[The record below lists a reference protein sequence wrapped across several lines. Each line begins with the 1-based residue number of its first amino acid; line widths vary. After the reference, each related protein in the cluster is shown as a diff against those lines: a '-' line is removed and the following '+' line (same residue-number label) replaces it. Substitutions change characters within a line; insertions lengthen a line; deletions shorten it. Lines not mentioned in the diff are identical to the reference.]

1 MRSREARTVSS
12 PARDS
17 SAVQPTSGRTHRKPI
32 RCDAASEPPMENLF
46 ANGDAYISLLSR
58 LVIGG
63 YDGDFCQPLN
73 DLDHLQSE
81 LGQIAAFSEEQFS
94 QLLKL
99 ADMHH
104 VTVRALAVVQKMAAQ
119 QNNERTYEWCDVAL
133 RSEKARIW
141 KAVEWLYAVVQAL
154 DLNGCPVCVIK
165 SLDHWPDLGSDLDLY
180 TSGAPDQV
188 VRVMQEKIKAKLEP
202 RSWGDRLANKW
213 NFQIPGL
220 NELVEIHVRYL
231 GQTGEQKLMAAR
243 VLERA
248 GTKTVSGRT
257 FRVPAPEERIQISTL
272 QRMYRHFYFR
282 LCDVADISA
291 LVSSGTVDF
300 DELRRGAEVGGIW
313 PGVASF
319 LLIVSRYV
327 QENGGSLPLPREVL
341 AAAASPD
348 LRVQYRGNFLR
359 VPMRP
364 AAGLYGSQL
373 LSAGRHGDFR
383 AMSRLPLLPP
393 LAVSA
398 LVAYRLT
405 GSDKGVW

>member
-1 MRSREARTVSS
+1 MKNPS
-12 PARDS
+12 
-17 SAVQPTSGRTHRKPI
+17 
-32 RCDAASEPPMENLF
+32 
-46 ANGDAYISLLSR
+46 ANGEAYISLLSR

-63 YDGDFCQPLN
+63 YSGDLCEPVDNLE
-73 DLDHLQSE
+73 HLTSE
-81 LGQIAAFSEEQFS
+81 LSNVTGFSEEQFS
-94 QLLKL
+94 ELVRL

-104 VTVRALAVVQKMAAQ
+104 VTVRALAVLRKMAVQ
-119 QNNERTYEWCDVAL
+119 QNKNRLHAWCDSAL
-133 RSEKARIW
+133 RAEKALIW
-141 KAVEWLYAVVQAL
+141 KAVEWLYAIVQAL
-154 DLNGCPVCVIK
+154 EMYGCPVCVIK

-180 TSGAPDQV
+180 TSGTPDQV
-188 VRVMQEKIKAKLEP
+188 VRVMRDKVKAHIEP

-213 NFQIPGL
+213 NFRIPRL
-220 NELVEIHVRYL
+220 DELIEIHVRYL

-248 GTKTVSGRT
+248 VTKTVNGRA
-257 FRVPAPEERIQISTL
+257 FPVPAPEEQILTSTL

-282 LCDVADISA
+282 LCDIGDIA
-291 LVSSGTVDF
+291 VLVGNGAVDF
-300 DELRRGAEVGGIW
+300 AELRRGAELGGIW

-319 LLIVSRYV
+319 LLIVARYV
-327 QENGGSLPLPREVL
+327 EEHGGFLPLPEDVISS
-341 AAAASPD
+341 ACSPD
-348 LRVQYRGNFLR
+348 LRVQFRANFLR
-359 VPMRP
+359 VPMKP

-383 AMSRLPLLPP
+383 AISRLPLLPP